1 MNDFQKKI
9 YEAIGEASMCW
20 KETLKGVFDDV
31 KAKAIGDELC
41 EIYRL
46 QMAGISTAAIGYFK
60 KEDSI
65 HPDYDT
71 VTMRDVEKLYEK
83 YDKLYQD
90 NKIELFKFLEWV
102 STDYDYMGDGKWMQ
116 KGLSGNP
123 DKTTEELYGLFKS
136 VG

>member
-20 KETLKGVFDDV
+20 KETPKGVFDDV

-46 QMAGISTAAIGYFK
+46 QMAGISTAAIGYY
-60 KEDSI
+60 KESESI

-71 VTMRDVEKLYEK
+71 VALHDVAKLYQK
-83 YDKLYQD
+83 YDKLYQEQ
-90 NKIELFKFLEWV
+90 NV
-102 STDYDYMGDGKWMQ
+102 
-116 KGLSGNP
+116 
-123 DKTTEELYGLFKS
+123 KTHKP
-136 VG
+136 